1 MQKTDAYRIVLKP
14 VLTEK
19 ASWEQENRNLYRFE
33 VAQGTNK
40 IEIARAIETLFDVKV
55 NQVRTQNRIG
65 KIRRK
70 GAMFARTPVRK
81 FALVTL
87 SEGKIDLL

>member
-19 ASWEQENRNLYRFE
+19 GTWEQEHRNLYRFE
-33 VAQGTNK
+33 VCSGANK
-40 IEIARAIETLFDVKV
+40 IEIARAVEALFDVKV
-55 NQVRTQNRIG
+55 AGVRTQNRLG
-65 KIRRK
+65 KVRRR
-70 GAMFARTPVRK
+70 GADWSRTPQRK

-87 SEGKIDLL
+87 AEGKIDLL

>member
-19 ASWEQENRNLYRFE
+19 GTWEQEQRNLYRFE
-33 VAQGTNK
+33 VAEAANK
-40 IEIARAIETLFDVKV
+40 IEIARAVEALFDVKV
-55 NQVRTQNRIG
+55 AGVRTQNRFG
-65 KIRRK
+65 KVRRR
-70 GAMFARTPVRK
+70 GTQWSRTPSRK

-87 SEGKIDLL
+87 AEGKIDLL

>member
-33 VAQGTNK
+33 VAHGTNK
-40 IEIARAIETLFDVKV
+40 IEIARAVESLFDVKV
-55 NQVRTQNRIG
+55 ARVRTQNRVG
-65 KIRRK
+65 KMRRR
-70 GAMFARTPVRK
+70 GAVYAQTPVRK

>member
-1 MQKTDAYRIVLKP
+1 MEKTDAYRIVIKP

-19 ASWEQENRNLYRFE
+19 GSWEQENRNLYRFE
-33 VAQGTNK
+33 VAHGTNK
-40 IEIARAIETLFDVKV
+40 IEIARAVESLFDVKV
-55 NQVRTQNRIG
+55 AQVRTQNRIG
-65 KIRRK
+65 KVRRK
-70 GAMFARTPVRK
+70 GASFSRTPVRK